1 MPGRDGTGPMGMG
14 PLTGRGAGFCA
25 GSATRPMF
33 KLGFRKMYYS
43 GYNGIDEP
51 VVDQKELLSS
61 QAKFLENQLQQV
73 KKRLSDYK
81 EDEE

>member
-14 PLTGRGAGFCA
+14 PLTGRGAGFCS
-25 GSATRPMF
+25 GSAARPMF
-33 KLGFRKMYYS
+33 KRGFRKMYYS

-51 VVDQKELLSS
+51 VINQKELLNS